1 MDYFYKIMED
11 SDNYKQ
17 KKYYF
22 LAVCVRLI
30 NKYILANNT
39 NEDSIFFFIKLY
51 LKKQKQLQK
60 LTFLSVSLFFSKSSH
75 TSFVFP

>member
-22 LAVCVRLI
+22 LAVCVGLI

-39 NEDSIFFFIKLY
+39 NEDSKFFFYKTLF
-51 LKKQKQLQK
+51 KKTKTTSK
-60 LTFLSVSLFFSKSSH
+60 AHFLVCLSFFSKSSH